1 MTLVSTDNSHSEK
14 PQAQTFATTQWSR
27 VLAAGGADEPIS
39 REALAELCQTYWYP
53 LYAFVRRKGHTA
65 QDAEDL
71 TQEFFLRLMER
82 DWIARADQTK
92 GRFRTFL
99 LTMLT
104 RFLANEW
111 DKATCQKRGGHLR
124 HLSLTV
130 EDAEERF
137 SREPVDPGTPEQA
150 FDRQWALTV
159 FDRVLA
165 RMSEDYVQRD
175 QAALFET
182 LKPSL
187 IGDREAQPYKQL
199 AKDLGMSEGSVKM
212 AVHRLRQRY
221 RERLLDEIAQTVASP
236 EEAESELRHLFRVL
250 AVR

>member
-1 MTLVSTDNSHSEK
+1 MASTDSSHSER
-14 PQAQTFATTQWSR
+14 PRAQSFATTQWSR
-27 VLAAGGADEPIS
+27 GLAAGGGDEPIS
-39 REALAELCQTYWYP
+39 REAIAELCQTYWYP
-53 LYAFVRRKGHTA
+53 LYAFVRRRGHSA

-71 TQEFFLRLMER
+71 TQEFFLRVMER
-82 DWIARADQTK
+82 EWIARADQTK

-111 DKATCQKRGGHLR
+111 DKASCQKRGGHLR
-124 HLSLTV
+124 QLSLTV
-130 EDAEERF
+130 EDAEERLL
-137 SREPVDPGTPEQA
+137 REPVDPGTPEQA

-159 FDRVLA
+159 LDRVLA
-165 RMSEDYVQRD
+165 RLREDYVQRD
-175 QAALFET
+175 QAAVFET

-187 IGDREAQPYKQL
+187 IGDREAQPYQRL
-199 AKDLGMSEGSVKM
+199 AEDLGMTEGSVKT

-221 RERLLDEIAQTVASP
+221 RQRLLGEIAQTVASP

>member
-1 MTLVSTDNSHSEK
+1 MTLVSTEGSHSEK
-14 PQAQTFATTQWSR
+14 HRAQAFATTRWSR
-27 VLAAGGADEPIS
+27 VLAAGGGDEPIS

-53 LYAFVRRKGHTA
+53 LYAFVRRKGHSA

-111 DKATCQKRGGHLR
+111 DKACCQKRGGHLR
-124 HLSLTV
+124 QLSLTV
-130 EDAEERF
+130 EGAEERF
-137 SREPVDPGTPEQA
+137 SREPIDPGTPEQA

-159 FDRVLA
+159 LDRVLA
-165 RMSEDYVQRD
+165 RLREDYVQRD

-182 LKPSL
+182 LKTSL

-199 AKDLGMSEGSVKM
+199 AEDLGMSEGSVKT

-221 RERLLDEIAQTVASP
+221 RERLLGEIAQTVASP
-236 EEAESELRHLFRVL
+236 EEADSELRHLFRVL